1 MKESLNREL
10 SRALREN
17 QPVVVIMLDLDHFK
31 HFNDAF
37 GHEAGDLV
45 LREAGK
51 ILQLHMRGSDIASR
65 FGGEEFVL
73 IFPGMSCDA
82 AHDRAELIREELK
95 ALALQYRGQ
104 PLGQVTISAGV
115 AVYPADGADAEALL
129 HAADQAL
136 YRAKAEGRDRVVL
149 K

>member
-1 MKESLNREL
+1 LG
-10 SRALREN
+10 RALRGN
-17 QPVVVIMLDLDHFK
+17 LPVSLILLDLDHFK
-31 HFNDAF
+31 RFNDTF

-45 LREAGK
+45 LREGAK
-51 ILQLHMRGSDIASR
+51 ILQSHMRGSDIASR
-65 FGGEEFVL
+65 IGGEEFVV
-73 IFPGMSCDA
+73 IFPAMPCDT
-82 AHDRAELIREELK
+82 AHDRAELIRKELK

-104 PLGQVTISAGV
+104 ALGQVTISAGV
-115 AVYPADGADAEALL
+115 AVFPADGADAEALL